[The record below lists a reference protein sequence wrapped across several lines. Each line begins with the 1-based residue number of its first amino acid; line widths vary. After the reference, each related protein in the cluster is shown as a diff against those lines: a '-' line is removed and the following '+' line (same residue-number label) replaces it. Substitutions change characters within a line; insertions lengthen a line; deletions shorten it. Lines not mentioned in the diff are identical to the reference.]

1 MAGDIREGNGVRLTM
16 LMALLAMAGCG
27 TNSGFAGKQMKNGG
41 PVRIERL
48 GTMTT
53 SDFVAEERCN
63 SKQILWC
70 TTRSGAKS
78 CQCVYTKQAEDRVRR
93 ITSQMERLSAPH

>member
-1 MAGDIREGNGVRLTM
+1 MRLTM

-53 SDFVAEERCN
+53 SDFVDERSCN

-70 TTRSGAKS
+70 TTRSGAQS

-93 ITSQMERLSAPH
+93 MTGQMNHLRSPH